1 MRRNFKSYITNN
13 LGIKLLSLGM
23 ALVLWFA
30 LIPEEKTYQER
41 TLTVPL
47 EIHNPPYD
55 LIMVENPPQYVD
67 VTIRATQR
75 LMTQISSLNVHAV
88 LDLRQ
93 ATVAQTSY
101 TLGRNMVSLPQGAE
115 VREISPSQVNLKL
128 EKSREILAQVEAR
141 FIGNTPEG
149 YSLEQFEVQPPE
161 VLIRGPESKIKE
173 NLKVVTEPIDISTLT
188 QTIEI
193 EKNLILPDPS
203 LRLSYPETTVLV
215 RLRISKIEQD
225 DSADDTTEIR

>member
-1 MRRNFKSYITNN
+1 MRRDLKSYFTKN
-13 LGIKLLSLGM
+13 LGIKILSLVL
-23 ALVLWFA
+23 ALILWFA
-30 LIPEEKTYQER
+30 LIPEEKTFQER

-55 LIMVENPPQYVD
+55 LIMVESPPQYVD

-101 TLGRNMVSLPQGAE
+101 SLDRNMVSLPEGAE
-115 VREISPSQVNLKL
+115 VREIYPSQVNLKL
-128 EKSREILAQVEAR
+128 ELSREISAQVEAR
-141 FIGNTPEG
+141 FIGNPPEG
-149 YSLEQFEVQPPE
+149 YSLEQFEVQPSE
-161 VLIRGPESKIKE
+161 VLIRGPESKIKD
-173 NLKVVTEPIDISTLT
+173 NMKVQTEPIDITNLT

-193 EKNLILPDPS
+193 EKNLILPDPN

-215 RLRISKIEQD
+215 RLRITKIEQE
-225 DSADDTTEIR
+225 DSADPKKDIK

>member
-1 MRRNFKSYITNN
+1 MRRNLKSYFTQN
-13 LGIKLLSLGM
+13 LGIKLLSLFL
-23 ALVLWFA
+23 ALILWFA

-55 LIMVENPPQYVD
+55 LIMVESPPQYVD

-101 TLGRNMVSLPQGAE
+101 SLDRNMVSLLEGAE
-115 VREISPSQVNLKL
+115 VREIHPSQVNLRL
-128 EKSREILAQVEAR
+128 ELSREILAQVEAR
-141 FIGNTPEG
+141 FIGNPPEG
-149 YSLEQFEVQPPE
+149 YTMEQFEVIPSE
-161 VLIRGPESKIKE
+161 VLIRGPESKIKD
-173 NLKVVTEPIDISTLT
+173 NIKVQTEPIDISTLT

-193 EKNLILPDPS
+193 EKNLILPNPN

-215 RLRISKIEQD
+215 RLRITRIEEENPAKD
-225 DSADDTTEIR
+225 NTIIK